1 MKQDK
6 LYKNLILPLII
17 YLGVFL
23 IYPFLYAIIISFK
36 TQYGFGF
43 ENFRRLFTEPLFSD
57 ALGNNIVI
65 PIISISIEMVL
76 GIALAVTVDRVKKYR
91 WIFVCL
97 IMIPFVLP
105 EIVFL
110 TASRFIFAEHGYING
125 LAFLFGVEPVYWLKP
140 GSFLSVILVSIVD
153 AWRLTPLVFLII
165 LAALKNIPEEIEEQ
179 AKIDGASERQIFL
192 FVILPM
198 LTPAIVAA
206 LILRS
211 VDGLRVFATPLVL
224 TGIEGVPVMSSFAYH
239 MWSDYADT
247 QMACASSVML
257 ALLILASSFIYVRLW
272 RRSGQIQ
279 I

>member
-1 MKQDK
+1 MKENR
-6 LYKNLILPLII
+6 LYRNLVFPLIA
-17 YLGVFL
+17 YLGIFL
-23 IYPFLYAIIISFK
+23 IYPFLYAIFISFK

-43 ENFRRLFTEPLFSD
+43 ENFRNLFSETLFLP
-57 ALGNNIVI
+57 ALKNNIVI
-65 PIISISIEMVL
+65 PLISISIEMVL
-76 GIALAVTVDRVKKYR
+76 GIGLAVAVNRVNR
-91 WIFVCL
+91 FTWLFVSF

-110 TASRFIFAEHGYING
+110 TASRFIFAEHGYVNG
-125 LAFLFGVEPVYWLKP
+125 LFFLFGIGPVYWLRP
-140 GSFLSVILVSIVD
+140 GSFLSVLLVSIVD

-165 LAALKNIPEEIEEQ
+165 LAALKNIPEEVEEQ
-179 AKIDGASERQIFL
+179 ARIDGASERQVFL

-198 LTPAIVAA
+198 LAPAIIAA

-224 TGIEGVPVMSSFAYH
+224 SGAEGVPVMSSFAYH
-239 MWSDYADT
+239 LWSDYANAPA
-247 QMACASSVML
+247 ACATSVML